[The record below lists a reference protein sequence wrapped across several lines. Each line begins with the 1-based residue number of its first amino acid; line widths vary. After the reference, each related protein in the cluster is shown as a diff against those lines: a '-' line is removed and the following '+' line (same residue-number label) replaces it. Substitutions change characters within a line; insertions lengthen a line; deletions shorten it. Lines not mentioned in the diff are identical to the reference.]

1 MPHASQ
7 RMILIRFLDWMRG
20 ILTIEPRMD
29 DDVIIIPLQQ
39 TITGKV
45 RSVNYYW
52 ASECVWPS
60 ITWFSLELVCLLLKN
75 LPGGAENRESHG
87 EADTEIDPGVWA
99 DAVHDIFPALV
110 GRWNSV
116 NHLRADAN
124 RRPSVLEG
132 VRHFVLWFDLVGK

>member
-60 ITWFSLELVCLLLKN
+60 IT
-75 LPGGAENRESHG
+75 
-87 EADTEIDPGVWA
+87 
-99 DAVHDIFPALV
+99 
-110 GRWNSV
+110 
-116 NHLRADAN
+116 
-124 RRPSVLEG
+124 
-132 VRHFVLWFDLVGK
+132 